1 MVKGMISGDS
11 MVKLVS
17 SQDLVRPVIRWSN
30 LVSSGEL
37 VKPVVQI
44 LLGVTRGHFFIL
56 IIWKV
61 VTEEL

>member
-17 SQDLVRPVIRWSN
+17 SQDLVWPVIQWSK

-37 VKPVVQI
+37 VKPNVQI
-44 LLGVTRGHFFIL
+44 LLGVTNGHFFVL
-56 IIWKV
+56 IMWKV
-61 VTEEL
+61 VTEEI